1 MSAEKKPLI
10 RPRNVLLALGV
21 VLVLALGSYAY
32 FLANMGGYLPWQE
45 DPTPISNDITPF
57 AGEGFENLPTTPPR
71 RTPTSE
77 PTSAATPAASP
88 ASSPIASPEASPE
101 AGTDTSSGSVVQDEV
116 FVM

>member
-10 RPRNVLLALGV
+10 RPRNVLLALGL

-57 AGEGFENLPTTPPR
+57 AGEGFEDLPTTPPR

-88 ASSPIASPEASPE
+88 ASTLIASPEASPE
-101 AGTDTSSGSVVQDEV
+101 AGTGISAESVADSTVL
-116 FVM
+116 